1 MNAHAKRVRNYIF
14 KVLIFTGLC
23 LGASNQLK
31 ADYYVCAGNQA
42 SGRYEVYDPSIADW
56 DNPSALIWAF
66 APTTAGGW
74 TSTEVAAYSNPS
86 DMKLA
91 MDGSTEV
98 VVSCASGG
106 LATIATYPGG
116 SMVWAMNVG
125 GSYNPHSV
133 DLLPDGNIAVAAADG
148 NFVRVYASSQSNRN
162 GTYAQFNLTGA
173 HAVLY
178 DSVRNTVWALGTTL
192 LTELSVGG
200 TAASPTL
207 TEVYSVSLPASGG
220 HDLSWRSN
228 PNQIWVTTSL
238 NAWIFTISSGTF
250 AGAPGD
256 ANRSGVK
263 GCGNQPSGE
272 IVQCQIDNSECTLN
286 TWCTPHVDFFT
297 PLGTLDYECTKTGA
311 AFYKSRVFCLPGY
324 DMPGPAACS
333 MNSNLISVIWPGY
346 DSHIYLKTWTPADGW
361 VDQGPIQ
368 SGSTYDTPAIVS
380 RCDGIVDA
388 FVRGP
393 DNALWQSHYE
403 TNYWGPWTS
412 LGGVL
417 LSGPSACSPNTNQ
430 WTVVY
435 RGTNNAVWYLTWT
448 NGTYLSGSLN
458 GETYDRPGIV
468 SMTPNTMSVFEH
480 AAVDNGL
487 WEKDLPSTN
496 WISLGGVLTSGPS
509 AVSKNTNNITIIW
522 RDVNDAVNW
531 SSKDTNV
538 WTFNDLGC
546 VSQSSITIVTRKNS
560 DTANAYYLA
569 PGDNFDGLYD
579 DPSTGWGVPY
589 SLGSY
594 Y

>member
-1 MNAHAKRVRNYIF
+1 MNTYVKRINSRLFRIGIGIV
-14 KVLIFTGLC
+14 LC

-42 SGRYEVYDPSIADW
+42 SGRYEVYNPNTTDW
-56 DNPSALIWAF
+56 DNPAALIWAF
-66 APTTAGGW
+66 APTTGGGW

-116 SMVWAMNVG
+116 SMVWTLNIG
-125 GSYNPHSV
+125 GSDNLHSV
-133 DLLPDGNIAVAAADG
+133 DLLPNGNIAVAAADG
-148 NFVRVYASSQSNRN
+148 NYVRIYASSQGNRN
-162 GTYAQFNLTGA
+162 STHAQFNLTAA
-173 HAVLY
+173 HAALY
-178 DSVRNTVWALGTTL
+178 DPVRNTVWALGDTL

-250 AGAPGD
+250 SGAPGG
-256 ANRSGVK
+256 ANRTAVK

-297 PLGTLDYECTKTGA
+297 PLGVLDYECTKTGA

-346 DSHIYLKTWTPADGW
+346 DSRIYLKTWTPSAGW

-368 SGSTYDTPAIVS
+368 SGSSYDTPAIVS
-380 RCDGIVDA
+380 RRDGIVDA

-435 RGTNNAVWYLTWT
+435 RNYTNAIGYLTWS
-448 NGTYLSGSLN
+448 NGNISFGVWG
-458 GETYDRPGIV
+458 GETVDRPCIV

-480 AAVDNGL
+480 AVVNNGL

-496 WISLGGVLTSGPS
+496 WINLGGLLSSGPS
-509 AVSKNTNNITIIW
+509 AVSKNTNNITVIW
-522 RDVNDAVNW
+522 RDENDTLNS
-531 SSKDTNV
+531 SSKDSDV
-538 WTFNDLGC
+538 WSYTPLGY
-546 VSQSSITIVTRKNS
+546 VSQSSTTIVTLKNS
-560 DTANAYYLA
+560 NTANAYYLA
-569 PGDNFDGLYD
+569 PGDNFDGLYN
-579 DPSTGWGVPY
+579 SSGTNWGAPY
-589 SLGSY
+589 SLGAY